1 MQVLGG
7 PTAILIW
14 WFKRAKRPTRKI
26 KGGAGALVLTGW
38 GGGVGVNIY
47 GVPMNPNDAKL

>member
-38 GGGVGVNIY
+38 GGGEIFMGC
-47 GVPMNPNDAKL
+47 L